1 MSISFWTNFTPEH
14 VIFVS
19 VSLLGGENV
28 ATCHIY
34 EMFQKCVDVREVRK
48 ERERG
53 RERCR
58 LSCSISLPN
67 SPDATACWTVAE
79 REWGHHSAELE
90 EEKAIETAQALK
102 GGPKGR
108 NKGASMEQ

>member
-48 ERERG
+48 ERER
-53 RERCR
+53 
-58 LSCSISLPN
+58 
-67 SPDATACWTVAE
+67 DA
-79 REWGHHSAELE
+79 R
-90 EEKAIETAQALK
+90 
-102 GGPKGR
+102 
-108 NKGASMEQ
+108 